1 MSQNIVHVVNW
12 EFVTGVARSCA
23 RRQDQRLMGHV
34 LRESIIEA
42 AAGEGD
48 RGVAMGAIVD
58 ALSSAGY
65 APEDIELAIWALL
78 GARLLTPNG
87 FVCRMLQRKGSNGVK
102 ARVSRSYEL
111 LLVPWSPVD
120 DRQLELSLGSGSNSD
135 SDSDSGVG
143 HKAAGD
149 GQ

>member
-1 MSQNIVHVVNW
+1 
-12 EFVTGVARSCA
+12 
-23 RRQDQRLMGHV
+23 MGHA

-42 AAGEGD
+42 AAGGGE

-78 GARLLTPNG
+78 GARLLTPSG
-87 FVCRMLQRKGSNGVK
+87 FVCRMLQRKGKNGVK

-111 LLVPWSPVD
+111 LLIPWSPVD
-120 DRQLELSLGSGSNSD
+120 DCQLELGLGSGS
-135 SDSDSGVG
+135 GVG
-143 HKAAGD
+143 NGSAGN